1 MVTVRRPAVA
11 GLFYPHDA
19 QECRASVREC
29 LDFARQ
35 NSCALPT
42 PPRAI
47 IAPHAGYVYS
57 GLVAGLAYRQLEPLR
72 GRVTRA
78 VVMGPAHRVP
88 VRGIARSEADAM
100 ATPLGVMPI
109 ACEAEEDAA
118 RYLPQL
124 VPDSLVHAQ
133 EHSVEVHLPF
143 LQEVLGDIEIIPLVA
158 GDVSIDDVAAVWD
171 AFWGDEETVLV
182 ASSDLSHY
190 HPYDEARRIDEGT
203 IAQILDG
210 DCTISHFQACGATPM
225 NGLLLAAQRRGLMPR
240 LLGTCNSGDVAP
252 DRSRV
257 VGYAAFALVGDE
269 DDGVVADGNVS
280 VRDATMAVPD
290 ATVAVPDANVPVRGA
305 RISTPSSGEDAA
317 TSVHGGG
324 DGTTPSAPGG
334 GDDSSFP
341 KDTESDTPRRGPAR
355 PAPSLCRNT
364 EGENND

>member
-1 MVTVRRPAVA
+1 MVTVRQPAVA

-35 NSCALPT
+35 NSCLLAA
-42 PPRAI
+42 PPHAI

-72 GRVTRA
+72 GQVTRA

-88 VRGIARSEADAM
+88 VRGIACSEADAM
-100 ATPLGVMPI
+100 ATPLGVMPV
-109 ACEAEEDAA
+109 AREAEQEVA
-118 RYLPQL
+118 RCLPQL

-143 LQEVLGDIEIIPLVA
+143 LQEVLGDIEVIPLVA

-171 AFWGDEETVLV
+171 AFWGDDETVVV

-190 HPYDEARRIDEGT
+190 HSYAQAQRIDRGT
-203 IAQILDG
+203 IGQILDG
-210 DCTISHFQACGATPM
+210 DCAINHFQACGATPM

-240 LLGTCNSGDVAP
+240 LLGMCNSGDVAP

-257 VGYAAFALVGDE
+257 VGYAALALVGDAY
-269 DDGVVADGNVS
+269 DDVVLDAEAQVPEVKVQSSNSGTPVPGVDARALDADTPVQERNPPARKSNMQV
-280 VRDATMAVPD
+280 V
-290 ATVAVPDANVPVRGA
+290 DANAP
-305 RISTPSSGEDAA
+305 
-317 TSVHGGG
+317 
-324 DGTTPSAPGG
+324 APGTE
-334 GDDSSFP
+334 GDASFQ
-341 KDTESDTPRRGPAR
+341 
-355 PAPSLCRNT
+355 RNT